1 MPPADF
7 SKLQGFLMKVRY
19 TFPPS
24 DKSPEEIRKIFTNEG
39 VPTKHVNVISGR
51 STRSGIV
58 KSTEVKAQIKFP
70 DPFKKVE
77 AKIKEIFPNKDVI
90 MQNDTPYTK
99 MLPIG
104 ELNINSP
111 DAVPSPSPPPPPP
124 PMLSRAHT
132 RRNRDRSRSRT
143 RDRSRSRTRDR
154 SRSRNRYRSRSRN
167 RVHHNNNLNALTTG
181 FGKFGF
187 SKKRQTRR
195 SKNN

>member
-7 SKLQGFLMKVRY
+7 SKLQGFPMKVRY

-24 DKSPEEIRKIFTNEG
+24 DKSPEEIRRIFTNEG
-39 VPTKHVNVISGR
+39 VSTKNINVISGR

-58 KSTEVKAQIKFP
+58 KSTTVKAQIKFP

-77 AKIKEIFPNKDVI
+77 AKIKEMFPNKDVI
-90 MQNDTPYTK
+90 MTNDTPYTK
-99 MLPIG
+99 LLPIG

-111 DAVPSPSPPPPPP
+111 VESPQPTSLPKAPTPTPKP
-124 PMLSRAHT
+124 LT
-132 RRNRDRSRSRT
+132 RRNRSRSRQRRTSSRSRSRQQ
-143 RDRSRSRTRDR
+143 RSPSRSRSR
-154 SRSRNRYRSRSRN
+154 SRGRH
-167 RVHHNNNLNALTTG
+167 VEHNANLNNLTSG
-181 FGKFGF
+181 FGKFGL